1 MTAMEKRHSDS
12 TSELWSLLGA
22 IASGERTRAIQ
33 LLEAAPRLAI
43 EAAHVGATRET
54 ADAHFLDAI
63 EHYVYAGDTAL
74 HIAAAAYAP
83 DVAREL
89 IRLGA
94 SPRARNRM
102 GAEPLHYAAVG
113 NPGSRHWDPVAQAAV
128 IDVLIDAG
136 ADPNAVDKRA
146 TAPIHCAVRT
156 RCAAAVHVLL
166 AHGAD
171 PRAKTRTGS
180 MPLHLAVQ
188 TTGRGGS
195 GTAGAR
201 TQQEEIIRLLI
212 DHGARLTDKDGRG
225 KTADDR
231 LRSRRA

>member
-1 MTAMEKRHSDS
+1 
-12 TSELWSLLGA
+12 
-22 IASGERTRAIQ
+22 
-33 LLEAAPRLAI
+33 
-43 EAAHVGATRET
+43 
-54 ADAHFLDAI
+54 
-63 EHYVYAGDTAL
+63 
-74 HIAAAAYAP
+74 
-83 DVAREL
+83 
-89 IRLGA
+89 
-94 SPRARNRM
+94 
-102 GAEPLHYAAVG
+102 
-113 NPGSRHWDPVAQAAV
+113 V

-136 ADPNAVDKRA
+136 ADPNAADKRA

-156 RCAAAVHVLL
+156 RCAAAVRVLL

-171 PRAKTRTGS
+171 PRAKTATGS

-212 DHGARLTDKDGRG
+212 DHGARLTDTDGRG

-231 LRSRRA
+231 LRSWRA